1 MLRTTFVF
9 ITVLAANAQADPAV
23 ELSGSLFTGF
33 QKALGSGDDT
43 NAFTVDRAYITARA
57 RLDDRFALRI
67 TTDVDALRGGEDTK
81 VRPFL
86 KYAYI
91 EMKTAPNLRLRFG
104 MSGNGWTGYADQFS
118 GTRFIA
124 KSFADRRDLLP
135 SADIGVHALGSLLSK
150 RLNLQASLV
159 NGEGYDVPE
168 LNGTKSAQL
177 RASYDLLTGTQNAA
191 PISLFIARDLGGPD
205 AASLLLAASSGW
217 RHAVGTFWAEYCVRQ
232 VGTERSEGWSVA
244 AMPALG
250 KYGNAVLRYDRWS
263 LHDGGVEDVGQT
275 LLTGVSKS
283 YRKKVKFALMFQS
296 ETRANEDAT
305 QQVSV
310 HMQAGF

>member
-1 MLRTTFVF
+1 MLRTTFAL
-9 ITVLAANAQADPAV
+9 IIVLAANAEADPAV
-23 ELSGSLFTGF
+23 ELSGSVFTSF
-33 QKALGSGDDT
+33 QKSLGSGDDT

-57 RLDDRFALRI
+57 RLDDRFSLRI

-86 KYAYI
+86 KYAYL

-104 MSGNGWTGYADQFS
+104 MSGNAWTGYADQFS

-124 KSFADRRDLLP
+124 KSFTDRRDLLP
-135 SADIGVHALGSLLSK
+135 SADIGVHALGNLLGK

-177 RASYDLLTGTQNAA
+177 RASYDLLAGTQNAA
-191 PISLFIARDLGGPD
+191 PISLFMARDLGAPD

-217 RHAVGTFWAEYCVRQ
+217 RHSIGTFWAEYSVRQ

-244 AMPALG
+244 AMPTLG
-250 KYGNAVLRYDRWS
+250 KYGDAVIRYDHWNVVD
-263 LHDGGVEDVGQT
+263 DGVKDIGQT
-275 LLTGVSKS
+275 LLAGVSKR
-283 YRKKVKFALMFQS
+283 YRKTVKFALMLQR
-296 ETRANEDAT
+296 ETRPNETAT
-305 QQVSV
+305 QQVAV
-310 HMQAGF
+310 HMQADF